1 MQSTKEGYLLTR
13 NVVRVDIKENKLI
26 KFIKVNKFLIIA
38 ITLFLSLIIAEGVLL
53 SYFVKLLSFI

>member
-26 KFIKVNKFLIIA
+26 KFIKMNKFLIIA
-38 ITLFLSLIIAEGVLL
+38 TTLFLSLIIAEGVLL

>member
-38 ITLFLSLIIAEGVLL
+38 TTLFLSLIIAEGVLL